1 MHTLYDVINMIA
13 VRNVTDLMDLDHLCH
28 HSVMFMS
35 VRIITNSETQ
45 HMHTYPE
52 LLDCMTCTSCNRLH
66 RIVHLDSVCHSVQD
80 AARTIQ
86 NHQESFWS

>member
-45 HMHTYPE
+45 QMHTLSSTTHAYDLYE
-52 LLDCMTCTSCNRLH
+52 L
-66 RIVHLDSVCHSVQD
+66 
-80 AARTIQ
+80 
-86 NHQESFWS
+86 